1 MDFTQIDRSA
11 FSVGSFNDEP
21 DDLAF
26 WLGKTPGERLAGI
39 EFLRQQFYGYREGE
53 LKMEKFFEVVEF
65 KPSNKYYP

>member
-26 WLGKTPGERLAGI
+26 WLSQTPGDRLAGI
-39 EFLRQQFYGYREGE
+39 EFLSRQFYNYGKAEQEFYR
-53 LKMEKFFEVVEF
+53 FFEVAEL
-65 KPSNKYYP
+65 KPR